1 MRAGK
6 ERGICFEEC
15 GKRRTRL
22 SYQTRPRRFFE
33 ESKAF
38 FTEFVGAENV
48 VSTMV
53 HMDEKTSHMHFFYV
67 SVTQGKRL
75 KANKI
80 IRVRVCLIFIPVGT
94 PEQSSAC
101 SDAGAFFG

>member
-6 ERGICFEEC
+6 ERGICLEEC
-15 GKRRTRL
+15 GKRRSRL

-38 FTEFVGAENV
+38 LTEFVGAENV

-53 HMDEKTSHMHFFYV
+53 HMDEKTSHMHFFPV
-67 SVTQGKRL
+67 SAGQETQRQQNL
-75 KANKI
+75 YAS
-80 IRVRVCLIFIPVGT
+80 
-94 PEQSSAC
+94 ESA
-101 SDAGAFFG
+101 